1 MKKLQV
7 KVLIKDSGSLVADLT
22 TMAKQVI
29 PQWFSQ
35 NAKALTIFNLILS
48 VISVVEKYSSEVGTL
63 STNDKIDLCFQLLPI
78 AINLLQSTGAITA
91 DKAATFN
98 SYAQDVA
105 LVKGFIQVAEDI
117 ASNPEIMVLKGEIE
131 SEVSGCFAKC
141 SKKK

>member
-117 ASNPEIMVLKGEIE
+117 ASNPEIMVLKDEIV